1 MIKFFYISNMFP
13 SDKNKDNYGIFC
25 KKVYDGLCEN
35 ENTKV
40 TLLSVIK
47 GKSFNKYYNLLRY
60 CRLMISIYLKSIF
73 CIRNFDYIYFQYVW
87 NHVFWSKPLFNL
99 YKRNKKKIIINFHGE
114 DLFGVLDYPTKN
126 KEAVLESANLI
137 VLPSLYYANLLTD
150 RYPSLQNKVFVSP
163 SGGVDDSVFFYQE
176 TNRDSLPPTIA
187 WCSRMVEGKGWDVF
201 IDAIEKVKEKYPNIK
216 AVMIG
221 YGPDYQNTIDRIKV
235 KNLQETIDVKTRLA
249 HSEINDIY
257 ANCLLFVSS
266 SSRAAESLGLV
277 SIEAMMAGVPV
288 VGSNCAAIPEYV
300 KDGETGFLFE
310 TNNVD
315 DLSDKIIKFLDL
327 PEDQKRKMANGAI
340 AMAKNYVTENVLT
353 QLIDTL
359 LKI

>member
-1 MIKFFYISNMFP
+1 M
-13 SDKNKDNYGIFC
+13 
-25 KKVYDGLCEN
+25 
-35 ENTKV
+35 
-40 TLLSVIK
+40 
-47 GKSFNKYYNLLRY
+47 
-60 CRLMISIYLKSIF
+60 
-73 CIRNFDYIYFQYVW
+73 
-87 NHVFWSKPLFNL
+87 
-99 YKRNKKKIIINFHGE
+99 
-114 DLFGVLDYPTKN
+114 
-126 KEAVLESANLI
+126 
-137 VLPSLYYANLLTD
+137 
-150 RYPSLQNKVFVSP
+150 
-163 SGGVDDSVFFYQE
+163 
-176 TNRDSLPPTIA
+176 
-187 WCSRMVEGKGWDVF
+187 F

-235 KNLQETIDVKTRLA
+235 KNLQETIDVKTRLT

-359 LKI
+359 LKL